1 MPAKRA
7 LLRTWQEK
15 VLAAVQ
21 STQLDSAAVLPLF
34 LSSRLFDFMPVLVD
48 MHVDTE
54 VHLPYMSL

>member
-1 MPAKRA
+1 MDARA

-21 STQLDSAAVLPLF
+21 STQLDSAAVLPLL
-34 LSSRLFDFMPVLVD
+34 LSSRLFDFMPVFD